1 MIIESIPAT
10 MRAAVYRGVDDVR
23 VEEVPVPA
31 IGPGE
36 ALVKIA
42 ACGVC
47 GTDLKKIHYGL
58 QSAPRIYGH
67 EMAGTIAALGEGAQ
81 GWKVG
86 DRVAV
91 MHHVPCMSCYYC
103 RIKEYSRCPLYLK
116 TGTTAGFEPAGGGYA
131 DYIRV
136 MEFVVQRGMERIPDD
151 AGWEEATFVE
161 PVNTVLKGVLK
172 VGAGPEKTALVIGQ
186 GQIGLLFTQIL
197 KLQGTTVYA
206 TDPLEFRREQS
217 VRFGA
222 ADVFDPAGI
231 DLKSEMKARTNG
243 RGADIAVIAVA
254 HTAVVGQAFD
264 AVRDGGKV
272 LLFAQTRLNDMLA
285 VDAGAICMLEKDLVG
300 SYSSDIGLQRRSAE
314 LIFSRAINVSDL
326 VTHRFPLEHIRAAI
340 DVASMKPAAS
350 GLRENSLK
358 VMVNL

>member
-1 MIIESIPAT
+1 MPSSIMPDSIPDS

-23 VEEVPVPA
+23 VEQVPIPR

-36 ALVKIA
+36 ALVRIA

-58 QSAPRIYGH
+58 QPPPRIYGH
-67 EMAGTIAALGEGAQ
+67 EMAGTIVALGDGVQ
-81 GWKVG
+81 GWQVG

-91 MHHVPCMSCYYC
+91 MHHVPCMDCYYC
-103 RIKEYSRCPLYLK
+103 RIREYSRCPLYLK

-136 MEFVVQRGMERIPDD
+136 MDFVVQRGMERIPDEVS
-151 AGWEEATFVE
+151 WEEATFVE

-172 VGAGPEKTALVIGQ
+172 VNAGPEKTALVIGQ
-186 GQIGLLFTQIL
+186 GQIGLLFTQLL

-206 TDPLEFRREQS
+206 TDPLPFRREQS

-222 ADVFDPAGI
+222 VEAFDPAGL
-231 DLKSEMKARTNG
+231 DLKAELKARTG
-243 RGADIAVIAVA
+243 DRGADVAVVAVA
-254 HTAVVGQAFD
+254 STAVVPQAFE

-272 LLFAQTRLNDMLA
+272 LLFAQTRLNDMMQ

-300 SYSSDIGLQRRSAE
+300 SYSSDTHLQKQSAE
-314 LIFSRAINVSDL
+314 LVFSRAVNVRDL
-326 VTHRFPLEHIRAAI
+326 ITHRYPLEEIGSAI
-340 DVASMKPAAS
+340 DIAAS
-350 GLRENSLK
+350 LRENSLK

>member
-1 MIIESIPAT
+1 

-23 VEEVPVPA
+23 IEEVPTPE

-36 ALVKIA
+36 ALVRIA

-58 QSAPRIYGH
+58 QPPPRIYGH
-67 EMAGTIAALGEGAQ
+67 EMAGAIVALGKGVS
-81 GWKVG
+81 GWSIG

-91 MHHVPCMSCYYC
+91 THHIPCLDTENCFYC
-103 RIKEYSRCPLYLK
+103 RAKEFSRCPLYLK
-116 TGTTAGFEPAGGGYA
+116 TGTTAGFEPAGGGYS
-131 DYIRV
+131 DYIRA
-136 MEFVVQRGMERIPDD
+136 MDFVVRHGMERIPDD
-151 AGWEEATFVE
+151 VSWEDATFVE

-197 KLQGTTVYA
+197 KLKGTAVYA

-217 VRFGA
+217 MKFGA
-222 ADVFDPAGI
+222 LEAFDPSVI
-231 DLKSEMKARTNG
+231 DLKQELRARTGG
-243 RGADIAVIAVA
+243 RGADIVVVAVA
-254 HTAVVGQAFD
+254 STSVIGQALE

-272 LLFAQTRLNDMLA
+272 LLFAQTRLKDM
-285 VDAGAICMLEKDLVG
+285 VEIDAGGICMLEKDLIG
-300 SYSSDIGLQRRSAE
+300 SYSSDAYLQRESAE
-314 LIFSRAINVSDL
+314 MIFTRAINVRDL
-326 VTHRFPLEHIRAAI
+326 VTHRYPLESINTAI
-340 DVASMKPAAS
+340 DVASMKP
-350 GLRENSLK
+350 GTQENSLK